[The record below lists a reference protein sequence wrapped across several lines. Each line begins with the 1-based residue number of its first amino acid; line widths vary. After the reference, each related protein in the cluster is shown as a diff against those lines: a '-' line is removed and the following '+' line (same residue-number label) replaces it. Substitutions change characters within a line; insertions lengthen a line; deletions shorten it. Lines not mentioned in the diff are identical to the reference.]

1 MLPYQFFF
9 HFTKLTLFIRLQK
22 QMTIMNKNLN
32 TKLEE
37 LHGFQPLDTS
47 VALTEIRSQL
57 HELTKSV
64 ESCQSEVFDV
74 KNDMMTIKSEIDSVQ
89 FVKEEIDDIRDSL
102 FRLEADGERR
112 KARLLDQGLTFFLGY
127 SIFAA
132 VLGMLQFGY
141 NTGVINAPESVI
153 EKFIRFAYRQR
164 YDGENMSYKLTT
176 LLYAI
181 AVSVFALGG
190 MCGGFV
196 GGWVANRLGRYVSST
211 LPD

>member
-1 MLPYQFFF
+1 
-9 HFTKLTLFIRLQK
+9 
-22 QMTIMNKNLN
+22 MNKNLN

-37 LHGFQPLDTS
+37 LHGFQPIDTN

-57 HELTKSV
+57 HELTRSV

-74 KNDMMTIKSEIDSVQ
+74 KHDMLTIKSEIDSVQ

-112 KARLLDQGLTFFLGY
+112 KTRLMDQGLTFFLGY

-141 NTGVINAPESVI
+141 NTGVINGRLRI
-153 EKFIRFAYRQR
+153 F
-164 YDGENMSYKLTT
+164 YDFEYW
-176 LLYAI
+176 LY
-181 AVSVFALGG
+181 L
-190 MCGGFV
+190 
-196 GGWVANRLGRYVSST
+196 ST
-211 LPD
+211 YISLVHS